1 MAVAQF
7 YHTYTDRNDFALA
20 ACALPVGIV
29 SGTAVQGFL
38 WTYLPPLLP
47 ATASSNRRLLYTC
60 VAAVLLWLCSAVS
73 TITVMDAAQARGAK
87 VMQATAIGA
96 LVLHVAIGL
105 FLSRGYVAQPKVG
118 KWPTLGQLLQ
128 RGGLTAAVWLLVLGT
143 TEAYP
148 AAAGVLLLIPLWAWS
163 TWVAVWTTHGEA

>member
-1 MAVAQF
+1 
-7 YHTYTDRNDFALA
+7 
-20 ACALPVGIV
+20 
-29 SGTAVQGFL
+29 
-38 WTYLPPLLP
+38 
-47 ATASSNRRLLYTC
+47 
-60 VAAVLLWLCSAVS
+60 
-73 TITVMDAAQARGAK
+73 
-87 VMQATAIGA
+87 MQATAIGA

-128 RGGLTAAVWLLVLGT
+128 RGGLTAAVWLVVLGT